1 MVFVNRR
8 GYAPALACTDCGWI
22 AGCPHCAVKLVLHLR
37 ERRLRCHHCGHNE
50 TIPLA
55 CPDCGNPDIKPL
67 GQGTQRIEAALHQLL
82 PGSRIRRIDRDTVS
96 HRDAWDD
103 IYREVHAGEVDV
115 LVGTQMLAK
124 GHDFPALST
133 VVALNVDGGLY
144 SPDFRASEMLF
155 AQLLQVAGRAGRAGI
170 PGTVWVQT
178 QLPEHPLYQALVR
191 HDYPGFAASLLQERQ
206 ETGFPPFCHQ
216 FVLRADAPQRSDA
229 MAFLQ
234 QISTTLPL
242 IDGVTVFDPMPATLT
257 RLEGRERA
265 ELLVQAD
272 RRPPLRAMLAAL
284 TECAPALAK
293 PFGRHLRW
301 SIDVDPCGL

>member
-1 MVFVNRR
+1 MR
-8 GYAPALACTDCGWI
+8 
-22 AGCPHCAVKLVLHLR
+22 
-37 ERRLRCHHCGHNE
+37 
-50 TIPLA
+50 
-55 CPDCGNPDIKPL
+55 
-67 GQGTQRIEAALHQLL
+67 Q
-82 PGSRIRRIDRDTVS
+82 
-96 HRDAWDD
+96 
-103 IYREVHAGEVDV
+103 
-115 LVGTQMLAK
+115 
-124 GHDFPALST
+124 
-133 VVALNVDGGLY
+133 
-144 SPDFRASEMLF
+144 
-155 AQLLQVAGRAGRAGI
+155 
-170 PGTVWVQT
+170 
-178 QLPEHPLYQALVR
+178 
-191 HDYPGFAASLLQERQ
+191 DYPGFAASLLQERQ

-284 TECAPALAK
+284 TECAPTLAK